1 MVAGSVGPT
10 IDADSSHLMTGAGMT
25 VALARLAS
33 WKVEVARLAF
43 VALPTVGL
51 FLTQTLAVLVG
62 AKIVE
67 GPLVVAVAGT
77 ASLWPIKS
85 IEPWSTGG
93 LGTNS
98 LIFRWLFTIK
108 DRCEKCVLHKH
119 NQSLRRDIP
128 DCVLQLS

>member
-1 MVAGSVGPT
+1 
-10 IDADSSHLMTGAGMT
+10 MT

-33 WKVEVARLAF
+33 WKVEVSRLAF

-85 IEPWSTGG
+85 IESWSTTG
-93 LGTNS
+93 LVTNS
-98 LIFRWLFTIK
+98 IRNVTFKRKNCTKLKIA
-108 DRCEKCVLHKH
+108 
-119 NQSLRRDIP
+119 QG
-128 DCVLQLS
+128 

>member
-1 MVAGSVGPT
+1 
-10 IDADSSHLMTGAGMT
+10 MT

-33 WKVEVARLAF
+33 WKVEVSRLAF
-43 VALPTVGL
+43 VALPTVSL

-85 IEPWSTGG
+85 IESWSTGG

-98 LIFRWLFTIK
+98 IHGGFLSII
-108 DRCEKCVLHKH
+108 
-119 NQSLRRDIP
+119 RDP
-128 DCVLQLS
+128 SKKRV